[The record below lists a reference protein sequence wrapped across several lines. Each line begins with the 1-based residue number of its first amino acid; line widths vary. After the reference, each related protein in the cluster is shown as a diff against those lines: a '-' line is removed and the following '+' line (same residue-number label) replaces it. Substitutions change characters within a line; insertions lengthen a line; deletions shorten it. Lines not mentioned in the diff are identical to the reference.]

1 MSFKFLQTKHP
12 GIGKAGF
19 TDTKPGRIVLHVLRL
34 ITSGV
39 FVFSGFVKAVDP
51 LGTVYK
57 IEDYLKAFGDNWT
70 ALTALA
76 FPAALLLIAVELM
89 IGIQLLLMIRF
100 RISALLALLFMLIM
114 TPLTLYIA
122 LENPVSDCGCFGD
135 ALKISNWQT
144 FGKNVVLLIV
154 ALLLVVYRS
163 KFKTFFVRKMENT
176 LAVVF
181 LLASV
186 GFMAFNLMHLPILDF
201 RPYKIGVN
209 IPEAMQ
215 IPKGAPV
222 DEYSYRFVYQKDGVL
237 KEFGLNALPDS
248 TWTFVEQHSELIKK
262 GYEPPIQNFTILNAH
277 YEDVGP
283 ELLAYPGKTYLM
295 IMYDVTKASE
305 KGVME
310 LNAFFA
316 ARSATKIRFIGVT
329 ASSAVDVEAFKKKH
343 WLTFPIYSADP
354 VFLKTIIRANP
365 GLMVIEN
372 GTITDKRNWRDIK
385 KIY

>member
-1 MSFKFLQTKHP
+1 
-12 GIGKAGF
+12 
-19 TDTKPGRIVLHVLRL
+19 VLRL
-34 ITSGV
+34 ITSVV

-57 IEDYLKAFGDNWT
+57 IEDYLKAFGDSWT
-70 ALTALA
+70 ALTVVA

-89 IGIQLLLMIRF
+89 IGIQLLMMIRF
-100 RISALLALLFMLIM
+100 RISALLSLLFMLIM

-122 LENPVSDCGCFGD
+122 LENPVTDCGCFGD

-144 FGKNVVLLIV
+144 FGKNGVLLIIT
-154 ALLLVVYRS
+154 LLLVVYRS

-176 LAVVF
+176 LAIVF
-181 LLASV
+181 LLASF
-186 GFMAFNLMHLPILDF
+186 GFMTFNLMHLPLLDF

-222 DEYSYRFVYQKDGVL
+222 DEYSYRFTYKKDGEV
-237 KEFGLNALPDS
+237 KEFGLDALPDS

-262 GYEPPIQNFTILNAH
+262 GYEPPIHNFTILNAN

-283 ELLAYPGKTYLM
+283 ELLTYPGKTYLM
-295 IMYDVTKASE
+295 IMYDVTKAST
-305 KGVME
+305 KGVSE
-310 LNAFFA
+310 LNAFYA
-316 ARSATKIRFIGVT
+316 AQSVNKIRFVGVT
-329 ASSAVDVEAFKKKH
+329 ASSAADVEVFKKKN
-343 WLTFPIYSADP
+343 WLTFPIYTADP
-354 VFLKTIIRANP
+354 VFLKTMIRANP

-372 GTITDKRNWRDIK
+372 GTIIDKRHWRDIK
-385 KIY
+385 KIH